1 MSRIILVRHAQATFS
16 ADPAEAFENYDQLSP
31 LGLTQADALGEEFVR
46 SGVVF
51 DRVFVGPARRHE
63 QTADVAASAYSRS
76 DLPWPNP
83 STVEELQE
91 HSGASVVEIM
101 LSTAQYADARRQ
113 IQAPGADSRTRARA
127 YFSAFREI
135 TRSWARADL
144 PSDPGSESGA
154 LLDAVESWQAFRAR
168 VERGMRKILDE
179 VGGSGTI
186 AVFTSGGPI
195 GSTVARAL
203 GLADEQA
210 IELAWAVQNTTVTEF
225 VFRADRLSLKSF
237 NAQPRFSSVELV
249 TYV

>member
-16 ADPAEAFENYDQLSP
+16 ADPAEAFENYDQLSA
-31 LGLTQADALGEEFVR
+31 LGLTQADALGEELVR
-46 SGVVF
+46 SRVVF

-63 QTADVAASAYSRS
+63 QTADGVASAYSRGG
-76 DLPWPNP
+76 LPWPNP
-83 STVEELQE
+83 STIQELQE

-101 LSTAQYADARRQ
+101 LSRPQYEDARKQ

-135 TRSWARADL
+135 TRSWARAELTSDWGGD
-144 PSDPGSESGA
+144 PSAGLG
-154 LLDAVESWQAFRAR
+154 AVESWQAFRAR
-168 VERGMRKILDE
+168 VQRGVGRILE
-179 VGGSGTI
+179 EASGSATI

-195 GSTVARAL
+195 GSIVARVL
-203 GLADEQA
+203 GLDDEQA
-210 IELAWAVQNTTVTEF
+210 IELAWAVQNTTATEL
-225 VFRADRLSLKSF
+225 VFREDRLSLKSF